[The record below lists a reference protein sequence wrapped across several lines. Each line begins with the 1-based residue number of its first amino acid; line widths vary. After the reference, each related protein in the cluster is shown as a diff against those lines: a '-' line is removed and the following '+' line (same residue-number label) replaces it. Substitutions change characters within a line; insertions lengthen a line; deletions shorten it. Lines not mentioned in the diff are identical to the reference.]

1 MSDTLYD
8 ILGVSPDAS
17 QEEIKKAYRKRAKEA
32 HPDAGG
38 DEQEFILVEEAYRIL
53 GDKNARLRYDSTG
66 DKGSEESGKER
77 IRNFAVSLL
86 ANVVHQ
92 QSEQMRIQDPLV
104 AMKRVLKS
112 EFISRA
118 EKERSRMMNKK
129 RSFEI
134 MPECILSDDS
144 DDNYL
149 KDAMLNEIEKIAE
162 AIEALSNEIEF
173 YKQVEEEL
181 ERFKFSSPGERN
193 INQSESYHQIPH
205 ANT

>member
-112 EFISRA
+112 EFIS
-118 EKERSRMMNKK
+118 
-129 RSFEI
+129 FEI